1 MFFVLM
7 TMILDG
13 SAAPAGLLSL
23 SVVAN
28 GTNMWL
34 KGSFE
39 PGDTIPMLVWP
50 RNGAWK
56 NPCRTATD
64 LCCMRE
70 LLLDYR
76 NDEVQRQQGPRC
88 LTGLKG
94 NLISGSRPDVK
105 MHGDRN
111 FSAVIPLDTPFV
123 TMLFVHVSPFY
134 VIEAVQTFKI
144 LPGGAIDVNAIW
156 QNNPCYQV
164 DVPGKLFKVCMHCNN
179 VLRENS
185 MFVWTPTWYTDYVCD
200 WRCKDGFETLDQQC
214 VPLTKTSVPLMP
226 LAIGISA
233 FVVLVLGAC
242 FCCQRNQAPSE
253 PDTPTPLNAKAEV
266 IQFREMSITPM
277 QIRVK
282 IN

>member
-1 MFFVLM
+1 M

-23 SVVAN
+23 SAVAN

-34 KGSFE
+34 RGSFE

-50 RNGAWK
+50 RNGAWA
-56 NPCRTATD
+56 NPCRTAAD
-64 LCCMRE
+64 LCCMRD

-88 LTGLKG
+88 LTGLQG

-105 MHGDRN
+105 MHGDKN
-111 FSAVIPLDTPFV
+111 FSALVPLDTPFV
-123 TMLFVHVSPFY
+123 TMLFVHMSPFY
-134 VIEAVQTFKI
+134 VTEAVQTFKI
-144 LPGGAIDVNAIW
+144 LPSGAIDVGAMW
-156 QNNPCYQV
+156 QNNPCYHV
-164 DVPGKLFKVCMHCNN
+164 DVPGKPFKVCMHCNN

-185 MFVWTPTWYTDYVCD
+185 MFVWTSTWYIDYVCD
-200 WRCKDGFETLDQQC
+200 WKCKDGFEAASLGQQC
-214 VPLTKTSVPLMP
+214 VPVSATSVPLMP
-226 LAIGISA
+226 LAIGASA
-233 FVVLVLGAC
+233 LVVLALGVC
-242 FCCQRNQAPSE
+242 LCCQRQQAPPE
-253 PDTPTPLNAKAEV
+253 PDAPMQSNSKAEI